1 MLKFLRFLLIT
12 LVILS
17 ITVFMFMQQPSFGKL
32 PSGSRLERIETS
44 SNYKDGKFR
53 NLIPTNTLAEGVSY
67 FSMITEF
74 FGKGV
79 DREPLKDLPS
89 VKTDLKKLDADVPV
103 IVWFGHSTFLI
114 KVRGKSILVDPVLS
128 MRPSP
133 VQFAGSKS
141 YPGTRVYTASDF
153 PDPDVIIITH
163 DHYDHLDHKTIS
175 DLKSRTTLF
184 CVPLGV
190 GEHLEHWGVEPDRI
204 VEFDW
209 WESKTI
215 VEDLELIS
223 TPARHFSGRGFQ
235 RDRTLWSSYV
245 LKTGDH
251 NIFLG
256 GDSGYDEAFRKIG
269 EKYGPFDIAL
279 LECGQYDV
287 KWPNIHMMPE
297 ETVQASLDLKANMLM
312 PIHWG
317 KFTLGLHPW
326 KEPIERAVKE
336 AGRLQV
342 VLATPMIGE
351 PLYIGKDIPQSLWWE

>member
-67 FSMITEF
+67 FSMIIEF

-190 GEHLEHWGVEPDRI
+190 GEHLEHWGVQPDRI

-223 TPARHFSGRGFQ
+223 TPARHFFRTWISARPDIVVIVCVEDGGSQYLSGR
-235 RDRTLWSSYV
+235 R
-245 LKTGDH
+245 
-251 NIFLG
+251 
-256 GDSGYDEAFRKIG
+256 FR
-269 EKYGPFDIAL
+269 
-279 LECGQYDV
+279 V
-287 KWPNIHMMPE
+287 
-297 ETVQASLDLKANMLM
+297 
-312 PIHWG
+312 
-317 KFTLGLHPW
+317 
-326 KEPIERAVKE
+326 
-336 AGRLQV
+336 
-342 VLATPMIGE
+342 
-351 PLYIGKDIPQSLWWE
+351 